1 MFSYETTVSYSRT
14 DRNGK
19 VPMHEILN
27 LLQDCSTF
35 HSEDIGRGVSYMK
48 REARAWVLVAY
59 KVIVNRPIMF
69 GQKITIGT
77 SPSKFSSMFASRQ
90 YFIKDEN
97 GDYLVQADSLWVL
110 IDIQTRKPLRITEE
124 DSSVY
129 KPEPIF
135 DNIKASRKIRFSS
148 ERTKL
153 ESFKV
158 LKTYIDS
165 NGHMNNASYLRAAE
179 EFLPT
184 NFPCHEVDIVYN
196 KEAMEGEI
204 ITPYLY
210 SEENGIGISFENQSG
225 ETLTRI
231 MLM

>member
-35 HSEDIGRGVSYMK
+35 HSEDIGHGVSYMK

-124 DSSVY
+124 DSSTTMRP
-129 KPEPIF
+129 KRCRLSAAISAAL
-135 DNIKASRKIRFSS
+135 ASSTPRHSRILASAICIRQRGTTATATLPRNFATSLRS
-148 ERTKL
+148 NMGEMHINL
-153 ESFKV
+153 
-158 LKTYIDS
+158 LKS
-165 NGHMNNASYLRAAE
+165 
-179 EFLPT
+179 
-184 NFPCHEVDIVYN
+184 
-196 KEAMEGEI
+196 
-204 ITPYLY
+204 
-210 SEENGIGISFENQSG
+210 
-225 ETLTRI
+225 LTI
-231 MLM
+231 

>member
-1 MFSYETTVSYSRT
+1 MFLK
-14 DRNGK
+14 NK
-19 VPMHEILN
+19 
-27 LLQDCSTF
+27 
-35 HSEDIGRGVSYMK
+35 
-48 REARAWVLVAY
+48 
-59 KVIVNRPIMF
+59 
-69 GQKITIGT
+69 
-77 SPSKFSSMFASRQ
+77 
-90 YFIKDEN
+90 
-97 GDYLVQADSLWVL
+97 
-110 IDIQTRKPLRITEE
+110 
-124 DSSVY
+124 
-129 KPEPIF
+129 
-135 DNIKASRKIRFSS
+135 
-148 ERTKL
+148 
-153 ESFKV
+153 KV

-165 NGHMNNASYLRAAE
+165 NGHMNNANYLRAAE

>member
-110 IDIQTRKPLRITEE
+110 IDIQTRKPLR
-124 DSSVY
+124 
-129 KPEPIF
+129 
-135 DNIKASRKIRFSS
+135 KIRFSS

-165 NGHMNNASYLRAAE
+165 NGHMNNANYLRAAE

-225 ETLTRI
+225 ETLTKI

>member
-1 MFSYETTVSYSRT
+1 
-14 DRNGK
+14 
-19 VPMHEILN
+19 MHEILN

-48 REARAWVLVAY
+48 SEARAWVLVAY

-165 NGHMNNASYLRAAE
+165 NGHMNNANYLRAAE

>member
-90 YFIKDEN
+90 
-97 GDYLVQADSLWVL
+97 LLSQV
-110 IDIQTRKPLRITEE
+110 P
-124 DSSVY
+124 
-129 KPEPIF
+129 
-135 DNIKASRKIRFSS
+135 
-148 ERTKL
+148 
-153 ESFKV
+153 
-158 LKTYIDS
+158 
-165 NGHMNNASYLRAAE
+165 
-179 EFLPT
+179 
-184 NFPCHEVDIVYN
+184 
-196 KEAMEGEI
+196 
-204 ITPYLY
+204 
-210 SEENGIGISFENQSG
+210 
-225 ETLTRI
+225 
-231 MLM
+231 

>member
-35 HSEDIGRGVSYMK
+35 HSEDIGHGVSYMK

-90 YFIKDEN
+90 YFIKM
-97 GDYLVQADSLWVL
+97 
-110 IDIQTRKPLRITEE
+110 K
-124 DSSVY
+124 
-129 KPEPIF
+129 
-135 DNIKASRKIRFSS
+135 
-148 ERTKL
+148 
-153 ESFKV
+153 
-158 LKTYIDS
+158 
-165 NGHMNNASYLRAAE
+165 M
-179 EFLPT
+179 
-184 NFPCHEVDIVYN
+184 
-196 KEAMEGEI
+196 EI
-204 ITPYLY
+204 ILFRQTVSGFLLIFRH
-210 SEENGIGISFENQSG
+210 EN
-225 ETLTRI
+225 L
-231 MLM
+231 

>member
-35 HSEDIGRGVSYMK
+35 HSEDIGHGVSYMK

-158 LKTYIDS
+158 LK
-165 NGHMNNASYLRAAE
+165 
-179 EFLPT
+179 
-184 NFPCHEVDIVYN
+184 
-196 KEAMEGEI
+196 
-204 ITPYLY
+204 
-210 SEENGIGISFENQSG
+210 
-225 ETLTRI
+225 LT
-231 MLM
+231 

>member
-35 HSEDIGRGVSYMK
+35 HSEDICRGVSYMK

-97 GDYLVQADSLWVL
+97 GDYLVTTIAED
-110 IDIQTRKPLRITEE
+110 TRVKAAGTKTGTKTSNYYSNGKIMWSVSVKGTFTYNGSSAKCTS
-124 DSSVY
+124 SSVSTTCPGTAWRISS
-129 KPEPIF
+129 KSSSKSG
-135 DNIKASRKIRFSS
+135 NKAIGKATANKYQNGVVIY
-148 ERTKL
+148 TKTAVVTL
-153 ESFKV
+153 SCS
-158 LKTYIDS
+158 I
-165 NGHMNNASYLRAAE
+165 NG
-179 EFLPT
+179 
-184 NFPCHEVDIVYN
+184 
-196 KEAMEGEI
+196 
-204 ITPYLY
+204 
-210 SEENGIGISFENQSG
+210 
-225 ETLTRI
+225 TLS
-231 MLM
+231 

>member
-35 HSEDIGRGVSYMK
+35 HSEDIGHGVSYMK

-135 DNIKASRKIRFSS
+135 DNIKASRKISS

-165 NGHMNNASYLRAAE
+165 NGHMNNANYLRAAE

>member
-35 HSEDIGRGVSYMK
+35 HSEDIGHGVSYMK

-97 GDYLVQADSLWVL
+97 GDYLVQ
-110 IDIQTRKPLRITEE
+110 TRKPLRITEE

-165 NGHMNNASYLRAAE
+165 NGHMNNANYLRAAE

>member
-1 MFSYETTVSYSRT
+1 
-14 DRNGK
+14 
-19 VPMHEILN
+19 
-27 LLQDCSTF
+27 
-35 HSEDIGRGVSYMK
+35 
-48 REARAWVLVAY
+48 
-59 KVIVNRPIMF
+59 
-69 GQKITIGT
+69 
-77 SPSKFSSMFASRQ
+77 MFASRQ

-165 NGHMNNASYLRAAE
+165 NGHMNNANYLRAAE

-184 NFPCHEVDIVYN
+184 NFR
-196 KEAMEGEI
+196 MW
-204 ITPYLY
+204 
-210 SEENGIGISFENQSG
+210 
-225 ETLTRI
+225 
-231 MLM
+231 

>member
-35 HSEDIGRGVSYMK
+35 HSEDIGHGVSYMK

-153 ESFKV
+153 ESFKD

-165 NGHMNNASYLRAAE
+165 NGHMNNANYLRAAE